1 MEMRHSLLF
10 IVFFL
15 SWGWK
20 KRQVSVICLGET
32 VGHVGEPQVTL
43 PGPESF

>member
-15 SWGWK
+15 PWGCK
-20 KRQVSVICLGET
+20 KGQLSVMCLGEV

-43 PGPESF
+43 PGPGSF